1 MTTLTDVALAV
12 LLGGALGAGAW
23 TLLAL
28 VPRWGAVPL
37 ERRIAPYIRDI
48 TDPHGTTVAGTGT
61 SIDPGSALTGVAGA
75 LWQAAQEKASVL
87 LGGSE
92 AVVRRL
98 ERAGLRAD
106 VAAFRGRQLAWG
118 LGGAAA
124 GGVVIVGLAVVG
136 RFSGP
141 TVVLPLLGA
150 TAGVLAYDA
159 LLSARARAR
168 TDRIADELPTV
179 LEFLALC
186 LAAGEG
192 ILDSIRRVAEAGNG
206 ELTAEMRR
214 VVVEV
219 GTGAP
224 LGEALTDLA
233 RRVDVPALGR
243 AVDHL
248 VAAIER
254 GAPLAQALQ
263 DQAVDAREDAKRRLI
278 EQAGKREIG
287 MLVVLVFA
295 ILPLSVVFA
304 IFPGVAMLQIGF

>member
-48 TDPHGTTVAGTGT
+48 TDPHGTTVAGTGA